1 LVAFDH
7 DSSRLGFSGPDVA
20 NPIIEH
26 KLIKPDSRMVTYQA
40 FAMEARK
47 RRFFYS
53 SIPRLM

>member
-1 LVAFDH
+1 LVAYDH

-26 KLIKPDSRMVTYQA
+26 KLTKMASRMMTNQA
-40 FAMEARK
+40 FALEARK

-53 SIPRLM
+53 SIPRLI

>member
-7 DSSRLGFSGPDVA
+7 HSSRLGFSSPDVA

-26 KLIKPDSRMVTYQA
+26 KLIKMVTYQA
-40 FAMEARK
+40 FALEARK

-53 SIPRLM
+53 SIPRLI